1 MVGPAVPIGV
11 ADPILPITPTLEHV
25 AASPDAAIRVGATDV
40 RWRHAAPDRL
50 VAELPVLAVAVGPA
64 LGAELEERL
73 AEGPLRG
80 AVLIVLAADA
90 GVVDATDPIGAVV
103 VVGAGHALAATGIA
117 DRCRAV
123 ALGRVCAIDAAIV
136 HDVTPLR
143 AAVCVHA
150 TAHAGLGVR
159 IADAGRAVVVGHA
172 VHAAITLAIAPLAVW
187 AIERT
192 RAAVADAVRATAAA
206 RAVPIHDAGDA
217 PVVRGEAATAL
228 AVSVHGALD
237 AAALGVAVAAGAVGV
252 HEARRAP
259 TGGDI
264 AATPATVQIER
275 ALRALTLGPTKPA
288 HRAVAVDDTLDA
300 DPVPA
305 SQPGPTVR
313 VHAAPD
319 AEVFGAA
326 RRRAIAAVGVDPARD
341 AGVALADARGA
352 VGIFDAGLAGP
363 LDRVAAALGAVGVH
377 QADHADRGRRLTATP
392 LAVGVGAAANAGH
405 QAAIADPPA
414 AVFIGGAL
422 DAAAVG
428 RIAEAAA
435 EAVAVARAFD
445 AGVRHRIADRTRRTL
460 RSPSALHAAVV
471 ASQANA
477 LLAVPVGDAVHTE
490 PEAEIAAAARALG
503 VSRTRHAA
511 SAGEIAA
518 AALTRIVR
526 QAADAEPAHRLAA
539 LALRAVRIAEALAAE
554 APELWSAAARGWA
567 GVHERVTGG
576 DAAAPQGLTD
586 LQRWAVDL
594 GAGRARAALAVARD
608 TGTVRAVKARGAALL
623 GRTLRRAVLAVRH
636 DPTYVSGPAALG
648 VDGARRAGAF
658 AEGPA
663 EARLGHT
670 RLPFG
675 ASVAG
680 AAVAR
685 GLADL
690 KRDVAPRAG
699 WAVSLGF
706 AGSSDAATG
715 RDVAARARAEV
726 IAHAGERRGV
736 AGAHDR
742 VRRLRG

>member
-40 RWRHAAPDRL
+40 PWRHAAPDRL

-150 TAHAGLGVR
+150 
-159 IADAGRAVVVGHA
+159 GRAVVVGHA

-192 RAAVADAVRATAAA
+192 RAAVADVVRATAAA

-341 AGVALADARGA
+341 AGVALAAARGA

-363 LDRVAAALGAVGVH
+363 LDRVAAALGAVGV
-377 QADHADRGRRLTATP
+377 
-392 LAVGVGAAANAGH
+392 V
-405 QAAIADPPA
+405 
-414 AVFIGGAL
+414 
-422 DAAAVG
+422 
-428 RIAEAAA
+428 
-435 EAVAVARAFD
+435 
-445 AGVRHRIADRTRRTL
+445 
-460 RSPSALHAAVV
+460 
-471 ASQANA
+471 
-477 LLAVPVGDAVHTE
+477 
-490 PEAEIAAAARALG
+490 
-503 VSRTRHAA
+503 
-511 SAGEIAA
+511 
-518 AALTRIVR
+518 
-526 QAADAEPAHRLAA
+526 
-539 LALRAVRIAEALAAE
+539 
-554 APELWSAAARGWA
+554 
-567 GVHERVTGG
+567 
-576 DAAAPQGLTD
+576 
-586 LQRWAVDL
+586 
-594 GAGRARAALAVARD
+594 GAGRGRCRGVGRLDARTAHTGPSTGADAPIAAPGGHAATVEADLELTAV
-608 TGTVRAVKARGAALL
+608 GPRGA
-623 GRTLRRAVLAVRH
+623 G
-636 DPTYVSGPAALG
+636 
-648 VDGARRAGAF
+648 
-658 AEGPA
+658 
-663 EARLGHT
+663 
-670 RLPFG
+670 
-675 ASVAG
+675 
-680 AAVAR
+680 
-685 GLADL
+685 
-690 KRDVAPRAG
+690 
-699 WAVSLGF
+699 
-706 AGSSDAATG
+706 
-715 RDVAARARAEV
+715 
-726 IAHAGERRGV
+726 
-736 AGAHDR
+736 
-742 VRRLRG
+742 